1 MSLCRRGPPGHPAPH
16 TWPRRPLPSV
26 AVLQIFLACL
36 WFCLG
41 CLSLQVSAGNKV
53 PCRVVRGGWRARGQ
67 WRAGGGTPLRAIVF
81 TRSSP
86 AGGGPGPRG
95 ASLPPLGFLCSRP
108 SSAASSW
115 VALGTLLNP
124 PGPQSPHSYCSPFLI
139 HTARAASRCT
149 PLPAGADA
157 GGCAS
162 EPHSGPSL
170 APVPVTGTRSRLLAP
185 APRRHRQREPRR
197 GGARAP
203 SSAGRGPCALR
214 TTLTAAG
221 PCTPLCSRFG
231 AGRGLIPSL
240 SRRQSWEVGQEPPA
254 WREAHL
260 LTSAEG
266 PVIAASAVT

>member
-1 MSLCRRGPPGHPAPH
+1 M
-16 TWPRRPLPSV
+16 
-26 AVLQIFLACL
+26 
-36 WFCLG
+36 
-41 CLSLQVSAGNKV
+41 
-53 PCRVVRGGWRARGQ
+53 
-67 WRAGGGTPLRAIVF
+67 GGGLGGSGGRAVEHPLGP
-81 TRSSP
+81 SSL
-86 AGGGPGPRG
+86 PGAPPRG
-95 ASLPPLGFLCSRP
+95 AGPAPGGRAYPPWDFCVHVPALPLP
-108 SSAASSW
+108 SW

-124 PGPQSPHSYCSPFLI
+124 SGPQSPHPYCSPFLI

-162 EPHSGPSL
+162 EPRSGPSL

-240 SRRQSWEVGQEPPA
+240 SPTQSWEVGQEPPD